1 MTTLREA
8 AQQALKAL
16 EMHSQHYESDD
27 TFSSCPASE
36 SAWEGH
42 KGECDCGADEANA
55 AIAAL
60 RAALEQP
67 EPAGWIS
74 VKDALPKAVRRLS
87 YGQSVTDVVLVRH
100 SDRPDYPITAH
111 AVIGD
116 GLGAGIAIP
125 TGGASE
131 HPEIAW
137 YSASSNLRNP
147 FSLKNEDYERYMP
160 KVFGSKITHWKPITP
175 PPAQHPDPDYRAMY
189 IKVRDGLAALQQ
201 RKPLTDAKIEEL
213 MDLYD
218 VTAIDFVRAIEAAHG
233 IEDAK

>member
-8 AQQALKAL
+8 AQLAL
-16 EMHSQHYESDD
+16 EALDTCRIMAVSDTETRD
-27 TFSSCPASE
+27 VTP
-36 SAWEGH
+36 
-42 KGECDCGADEANA
+42 KKVTA

-67 EPAGWIS
+67 EPEPVGWIS
-74 VKDALPKAVRRLS
+74 VKDDLPKAVRGLS
-87 YGQSVTDVVLVRH
+87 YGQSLTDVVLVRH

-111 AVIGD
+111 AVVGE

-125 TGGASE
+125 TDGASE

-147 FSLKNEDYERYMP
+147 FSLKNEDYERYAP
-160 KVFGSKITHWKPITP
+160 KVFGSKVTHWKPIDTP
-175 PPAQHPDPDYRAMY
+175 TPAQRPDPDYRAMY
-189 IKVRDGLAALQQ
+189 LKVRDELAALQQ
-201 RKPLTDAKIEEL
+201 RKPLTNAEIEEL

-218 VTAIDFVRAIEAAHG
+218 VTSIDFVRAIEAAHG
-233 IEDAK
+233 IVKDEK